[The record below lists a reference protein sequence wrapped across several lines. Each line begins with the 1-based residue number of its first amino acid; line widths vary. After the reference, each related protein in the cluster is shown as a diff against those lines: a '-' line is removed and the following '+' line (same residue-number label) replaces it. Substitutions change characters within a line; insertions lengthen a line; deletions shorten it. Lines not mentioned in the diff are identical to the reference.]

1 MVLTAIT
8 LEITPCP
15 LWASPGG
22 SHLAMHQNHLCCF
35 KIPDAWFLLRAQWA
49 SALSERKG
57 PGKSISHIWFWC
69 QFVIVKMCFVLLSFL
84 SLEHHHLYN
93 HSEQWFLLSGAHLS
107 EGVPEILIDGSW
119 WTYSA
124 LEELSV
130 YLIPSSLLKNLM
142 MLKSSSIK
150 QKRQEKLPNEY

>member
-35 KIPDAWFLLRAQWA
+35 KIPDAWFLLQAQWA

-69 QFVIVKMCFVLLSFL
+69 QFVIVKMCLFFCPFFL
-84 SLEHHHLYN
+84 WSIIIFITIQNSDSCCLVHKSLRGTRDLDR
-93 HSEQWFLLSGAHLS
+93 W
-107 EGVPEILIDGSW
+107 
-119 WTYSA
+119 
-124 LEELSV
+124 
-130 YLIPSSLLKNLM
+130 LM
-142 MLKSSSIK
+142 MNIQCFRRVKCLFDTKFPFKEPYDAKK
-150 QKRQEKLPNEY
+150 QFY